1 MFYSLRSLMTFSI
14 RDILWLTV
22 VVALV
27 VAWTVDHER
36 FILEYNAVF
45 TRAVE
50 LENDLRFPGR
60 TMPKPTAPAPNPPKK

>member
-1 MFYSLRSLMTFSI
+1 MRFSV
-14 RDILWLTV
+14 RDLLWLTV

-36 FILEYNAVF
+36 AILEYNAVF
-45 TRAVE
+45 TRAAE

-60 TMPKPTAPAPNPPKK
+60 TLPKPSASPPIPPKP

>member
-1 MFYSLRSLMTFSI
+1 MKFTI
-14 RDILWLTV
+14 RDLLWLTV

-36 FILEYNAVF
+36 QILEYNAVF
-45 TRAVE
+45 TRAAE

-60 TMPKPTAPAPNPPKK
+60 PMPKPAAPAPNPPKP